1 MQPTH
6 LRLFGLLH
14 LKLDCISLMA
24 NPDVLSLKLEI
35 LHSDVVEVKTA
46 LNKLSE
52 AITKLALVEQQ
63 QTQTAE
69 ALERAFKTIS
79 KIDDRLSA
87 LELAAPKYKETSG
100 WMDRFILAIIVAA
113 MGFIGTRL
121 GAL

>member
-1 MQPTH
+1 M
-6 LRLFGLLH
+6 
-14 LKLDCISLMA
+14 SA
-24 NPDVLSLKLEI
+24 PDVLTLKLEM

-79 KIDDRLSA
+79 RIDDRLTA
-87 LELAAPKYKETSG
+87 LELSAPKSKETSG
-100 WMDRFILAIIVAA
+100 WMDKFILAIIVAA
-113 MGFIGTRL
+113 MGFIGTKL
-121 GAL
+121 GAI

>member
-1 MQPTH
+1 M
-6 LRLFGLLH
+6 
-14 LKLDCISLMA
+14 SA
-24 NPDVLSLKLEI
+24 PDVLSVKLAM

-79 KIDDRLSA
+79 KIDDRLLA
-87 LELAAPKYKETSG
+87 LELAAPKTKETSG
-100 WMDRFILAIIVAA
+100 WMDRFILGIIVAA
-113 MGFIGTRL
+113 MGFIGTKL

>member
-1 MQPTH
+1 
-6 LRLFGLLH
+6 
-14 LKLDCISLMA
+14 MA
-24 NPDVLSLKLEI
+24 NPDVLSLKLEM

-87 LELAAPKYKETSG
+87 LELTAPKHQETSG

-113 MGFIGTRL
+113 MGFLGTKL

>member
-1 MQPTH
+1 M
-6 LRLFGLLH
+6 
-14 LKLDCISLMA
+14 SA
-24 NPDVLSLKLEI
+24 PDVLSVKLEM

-79 KIDDRLSA
+79 RIDDRLTA
-87 LELAAPKYKETSG
+87 LEVAAPKHKETSG
-100 WMDRFILAIIVAA
+100 WVDKFILAVIVAA
-113 MGFIGTRL
+113 MGFIGTKL

>member
-1 MQPTH
+1 MSP
-6 LRLFGLLH
+6 
-14 LKLDCISLMA
+14 
-24 NPDVLSLKLEI
+24 PDVLSLKLEM

-79 KIDDRLSA
+79 KIDDRLSM
-87 LELAAPKYKETSG
+87 LEMAAPKTAETSG

-113 MGFIGTRL
+113 MGFIGTKL

>member
-1 MQPTH
+1 M
-6 LRLFGLLH
+6 
-14 LKLDCISLMA
+14 SA
-24 NPDVLSLKLEI
+24 PDVLTVKLEM

-87 LELAAPKYKETSG
+87 LELAAPKQKETSS
-100 WMDRFILAIIVAA
+100 WVDKFILSVIVAA
-113 MGFIGTRL
+113 MGFIGTKL

>member
-1 MQPTH
+1 MT
-6 LRLFGLLH
+6 
-14 LKLDCISLMA
+14 A
-24 NPDVLSLKLEI
+24 PDVLSVKLEM

-63 QTQTAE
+63 QFQTTE

-87 LELAAPKYKETSG
+87 LELAAPKSKETSG
-100 WMDRFILAIIVAA
+100 WIDKFFLALIMAV
-113 MGFIGTRL
+113 MGFVGTKL

>member
-1 MQPTH
+1 
-6 LRLFGLLH
+6 
-14 LKLDCISLMA
+14 MA
-24 NPDVLSLKLEI
+24 NPDVLSVKLEM

-63 QTQTAE
+63 QMQTAE

-79 KIDDRLSA
+79 RIDDRLIA

-100 WMDRFILAIIVAA
+100 WVDKFILAVIMAA
-113 MGFIGTRL
+113 MGFIGTKL

>member
-1 MQPTH
+1 M
-6 LRLFGLLH
+6 
-14 LKLDCISLMA
+14 SA
-24 NPDVLSLKLEI
+24 PDVFSVKLEM

-63 QTQTAE
+63 QFQTAE

-87 LELAAPKYKETSG
+87 LELIAPKSKETSG
-100 WMDRFILAIIVAA
+100 WMDKFFLALIMAV
-113 MGFIGTRL
+113 MGFVGTKL

>member
-1 MQPTH
+1 
-6 LRLFGLLH
+6 
-14 LKLDCISLMA
+14 MA
-24 NPDVLSLKLEI
+24 SPDVLTLKLEM

-79 KIDDRLSA
+79 RIDDRLTA
-87 LELAAPKYKETSG
+87 LELAAPKQKETSG
-100 WMDRFILAIIVAA
+100 WVDKFILAVIMAA
-113 MGFIGTRL
+113 MGFVGTKL
-121 GAL
+121 GVL

>member
-1 MQPTH
+1 MT
-6 LRLFGLLH
+6 
-14 LKLDCISLMA
+14 A
-24 NPDVLSLKLEI
+24 PDVLSVKLEM

-87 LELAAPKYKETSG
+87 LELAAPKHKETSG
-100 WMDRFILAIIVAA
+100 WMDKFILAIIVAA
-113 MGFIGTRL
+113 MGFIGTKL